1 MYIKNILKNKQN
13 NKRKKNKP
21 QNKTDKQGERGCR
34 GTMIDTPP
42 PQIKKFKLKERINA
56 HSLSFKLFFLFF
68 PQIMIYGNKSI
79 YKLKIKENIN
89 IPYNIMD
96 ILG

>member
-13 NKRKKNKP
+13 NKSKKKDKP

-42 PQIKKFKLKERINA
+42 
-56 HSLSFKLFFLFF
+56 
-68 PQIMIYGNKSI
+68 KS
-79 YKLKIKENIN
+79 KNSNSKRE
-89 IPYNIMD
+89 
-96 ILG
+96 

>member
-13 NKRKKNKP
+13 NKSKKKQTP
-21 QNKTDKQGERGCR
+21 KQNRQTRGRGLQGYNDRH
-34 GTMIDTPP
+34 P